1 MKALRKLMTSALVL
15 GCATVVVASPAIA
28 WQPNKPIDF
37 IIMAGKGGGA
47 DKMARLMQGIVE
59 KESLAE
65 RPLVPV
71 NKSGGSG
78 AEALMAAKS
87 ASDPDHTIMVTLN
100 SFYTTPLRQPGLDVD
115 VLTVHSRIDGA
126 ALEDLLLGALFEHE
140 VLPGVLVKV
149 AHHGIVVGSRSLGHR
164 LLHVTLCTEAH
175 QVILAVP
182 IEWIDG
188 DLMYVIHFELAFRT
202 ALGATTTFFYAY
214 FIKFIDFKEW
224 S

>member
-78 AEALMAAKS
+78 AEARRHF
-87 ASDPDHTIMVTLN
+87 P
-100 SFYTTPLRQPGLDVD
+100 PLGPCRYR
-115 VLTVHSRIDGA
+115 HHNIRA
-126 ALEDLLLGALFEHE
+126 
-140 VLPGVLVKV
+140 V
-149 AHHGIVVGSRSLGHR
+149 A
-164 LLHVTLCTEAH
+164 
-175 QVILAVP
+175 
-182 IEWIDG
+182 
-188 DLMYVIHFELAFRT
+188 
-202 ALGATTTFFYAY
+202 
-214 FIKFIDFKEW
+214 
-224 S
+224 